1 MGGLPASELA
11 ILSTEELLLDR
22 AWRAGRLL
30 VNSSIYVRNKKE
42 RRRRG
47 CIVTNIGDDSF
58 EIYSF
63 ALIQVIHY
71 LVMFSKRLAITVR
84 ISL

>member
-47 CIVTNIGDDSF
+47 SIVTNIGDDSF

-71 LVMFSKRLAITVR
+71 LVMFSKRLAFTVR